1 MIRQQLYRADAN
13 GGRTIAVSEGLG
25 GSAWLSLLE
34 GQLSLID
41 FAGLPAPVY
50 FQYPLGRGV
59 VMSRCAVN
67 PYTPEKSFIAHQ
79 LVADEADDI
88 DRLTAV
94 RPMRSDLLPAGI
106 FGYTDSPDP
115 LPLLSA
121 EELCG
126 EEEEARCRATLI
138 SVFEGREELL
148 AQFLAAVS
156 LCARDKR
163 HAVRVRLPGKAAQV
177 SETGRQIMEMVLRS
191 LARED
196 VVRLS
201 FCSLA
206 SNASSAMQYTVCFDQ
221 KTEKSAEA
229 GPFEILIDPAEG
241 TMALPDGLSLP
252 QAGQYQAQAR
262 LMLKMESGA
271 VRVDGVSGADEISLP
286 PFEKGMSIRQY
297 FADWRAE
304 MEKRRDGL
312 TEEAFRAVAAGQW
325 PSMITAVIAASDL
338 MENHKFLA
346 ELNSVISQIRREKLD
361 ASLSMSD
368 NTLTDLLIILLD
380 SISWRQIDLSRPQAG
395 KLMRSI
401 CAYSQVMTE
410 EQCPAECLHACRAV
424 YCVLASPTS
433 IYEALTDL
441 GMLADEAPAQYEAL
455 QDCLQQ
461 YVEKRLNADM
471 DVIDGSLTAAAMLGF
486 ARFSDGIPDLRLVD
500 RLVGRIGEK
509 RGSKAARRFEQTL
522 DKLRSQLH
530 SAHGS
535 LMRRRDMK
543 LFLFISLLLLI
554 LIAAITIGF
563 LLLY

>member
-1 MIRQQLYRADAN
+1 MIRQQLYRADAD

-79 LVADEADDI
+79 LVVDDSADIEKLIA
-88 DRLTAV
+88 A
-94 RPMRSDLLPAGI
+94 RPMRGELLPAGI

-126 EEEEARCRATLI
+126 EEEEARCRQTLI
-138 SVFEGREELL
+138 SVFGEKEQMLSD
-148 AQFLAAVS
+148 FLAAVS

-163 HAVRVRLPGKAAQV
+163 HAVRVLLPGTAAEV
-177 SETGRQIMEMVLRS
+177 SENGRQIMEMVIRS
-191 LARED
+191 LTRED
-196 VVRLS
+196 VMRLS
-201 FCSLA
+201 FCSIA
-206 SNASSAMQYTVCFDQ
+206 SNAASAMQYTVCFDQ
-221 KTEKSAEA
+221 KNEKSAAA
-229 GPFEILIDPAEG
+229 GPFEILMDPSEG
-241 TMALPDGLSLP
+241 TMALPDGLSLT
-252 QAGQYQAQAR
+252 QAGQFEAQAR
-262 LMLKMESGA
+262 LMLKPEAGYVRTHTGGA
-271 VRVDGVSGADEISLP
+271 EEINLP
-286 PFEKGMSIRQY
+286 PFEKGMSIKQY
-297 FADWRAE
+297 FADWRAAME
-304 MEKRRDGL
+304 EKRAGL
-312 TEEAFRAVAAGQW
+312 TDEAFRTLASGQW

-361 ASLSMSD
+361 AALSMSD

-401 CAYSQVMTE
+401 CAYSQVLTE
-410 EQCPAECLHACRAV
+410 EQCPAECLRACRAV
-424 YCVLASPTS
+424 YCVLASPAS
-433 IYEALTDL
+433 IHEALTDL
-441 GMLADEAPAQYEAL
+441 GVLADEAPAQYEAL

-461 YVEKRLNADM
+461 YVEKRLTADM
-471 DVIDGSLTAAAMLGF
+471 DVIDDSLTAAAMLGF
-486 ARFSDGIPDLRLVD
+486 ARFADGIPDLRLVD
-500 RLVGRIGEK
+500 RLAERIGDK
-509 RGSKAARRFEQTL
+509 RGAKAARRFEQTL

-530 SAHGS
+530 SAHNS

-543 LFLFISLLLLI
+543 LFLFISLLLII
-554 LIAAITIGF
+554 LIAAITVGF

>member
-34 GQLSLID
+34 EQLSLID

-50 FQYPLGRGV
+50 FQYPLGRSV

-88 DRLTAV
+88 DRLIAA
-94 RPMRSDLLPAGI
+94 RPMRGDLLPAGI

-126 EEEEARCRATLI
+126 EEEEARCRAALI
-138 SVFEGREELL
+138 SVFGGREDLL
-148 AQFLAAVS
+148 ARFLAAVS

-163 HAVRVRLPGKAAQV
+163 HAVRVVLPGNAAQV
-177 SETGRQIMEMVLRS
+177 SETGRQMMEMVIRS

-196 VVRLS
+196 VMRLS

-221 KTEKSAEA
+221 KNEKSAAA
-229 GPFEILIDPAEG
+229 GPFEILIDPSEE
-241 TMALPDGLSLP
+241 TMTLPDGLSLP
-252 QAGQYQAQAR
+252 QAGQYEAQAR
-262 LMLKMESGA
+262 LMLKPESGS
-271 VRVDGVSGADEISLP
+271 VRVNTGGAEEISLP

-304 MEKRRDGL
+304 MEKRREGL
-312 TEEAFRAVAAGQW
+312 TEEAFRALAAGQW
-325 PSMITAVIAASDL
+325 PVMIAAVIAASDL
-338 MENHKFLA
+338 MENHEFLA

-401 CAYSQVMTE
+401 CAYSQVLTE

-424 YCVLASPTS
+424 YCVLASPAS

-441 GMLADEAPAQYEAL
+441 GVLADEAPAQYEAL

-461 YVEKRLNADM
+461 YVEKRLSADM
-471 DVIDGSLTAAAMLGF
+471 DVIDDSLTAAAMLGF
-486 ARFSDGIPDLRLVD
+486 ARFAEGIPDLRLAD
-500 RLVGRIGEK
+500 RLAERIGEK
-509 RGSKAARRFEQTL
+509 RGAKAARRFEQTL

-563 LLLY
+563 VLIY